1 MAYQVYDYEGRP
13 YLIWSDEDLPVEYTT
28 IPPRSG
34 MYYPVRFHEDTQE
47 WEELGFPPTP
57 PTDIPEEETP
67 TGSSIL
73 EQKVA
78 LLSFKDIINTANIQQ
93 LEDKVSLLMSQLED
107 DGEGEENE

>member
-47 WEELGFPPTP
+47 WEELGFPPP
-57 PTDIPEEETP
+57 PPSLIEQPEEININEETEK
-67 TGSSIL
+67 TI
-73 EQKVA
+73 A
-78 LLSFKDIINTANIQQ
+78 LLLYNDAIKTNRIEQ
-93 LEDKVSLLMSQLED
+93 LEEKVSLLMPLLPED
-107 DGEGEENE
+107 NGGEINE